1 MNRISLAILIGGLLC
16 AAPTF
21 AEAQQPTAAEQRLRD
36 QLKAAMLQVRNA
48 ETEKATLQAGQVERD
63 QKIKKLEEQVA
74 ALTKQATEDK
84 EANDKAIA
92 KLNEEMAAK
101 SIDLARLNELLV
113 KSEETGKRSA
123 EQLKKT
129 EAQRAELAAKAIQLQ
144 RTVADQRT
152 KNAKMYETATDVLS
166 RYEKFSLG
174 TALTAREPFVGITRA
189 RLQSYVD
196 EYDAKLSAQR
206 VRVDGTSQSPAPPSG
221 SGANGQ
227 AKPTP
232 SPTKKP

>member
-1 MNRISLAILIGGLLC
+1 MNRTSLAILVGGLLC
-16 AAPTF
+16 AAPIF
-21 AEAQQPTAAEQRLRD
+21 AEAQQPTAAEQRLRE
-36 QLKAAMLQVRNA
+36 QLKAAMLQLRNA
-48 ETEKATLQAGQVERD
+48 ETERATLQAGQAERD

-101 SIDLARLNELLV
+101 NTDIVRLNELLV
-113 KSEETGKRSA
+113 KSEETGKKSA
-123 EQLKKT
+123 AQLKKT
-129 EAQRAELAAKAIQLQ
+129 EEQRAELAAKAIQLQ
-144 RTVADQRT
+144 RTVADQRM
-152 KNAKMYETATDVLS
+152 KNAKMYETATEVLS

-206 VRVDGTSQSPAPPSG
+206 VRVDGTSLSPAPPGG
-221 SGANGQ
+221 STTKGQ

>member
-1 MNRISLAILIGGLLC
+1 MKRTSLAILIGGLLC
-16 AAPTF
+16 AAPPF
-21 AEAQQPTAAEQRLRD
+21 AEAQQPSPAEQRLRE
-36 QLKAAMLQVRNA
+36 QLKAAMLQARNA
-48 ETEKATLQAGQVERD
+48 ETEKATLLAGQADRD

-84 EANDKAIA
+84 EANDKAIE

-101 SIDLARLNELLV
+101 STDLTRLNELLV
-113 KSEETGKRSA
+113 KSEETGKKNA
-123 EQLKKT
+123 AQLKKT
-129 EAQRAELAAKAIQLQ
+129 EEQCAELAAKAIQLQ
-144 RTVADQRT
+144 RTVADQRN
-152 KNAKMYETATDVLS
+152 KNAKMYETATEVLS
-166 RYEKFSLG
+166 RYEKFSFG

-206 VRVDGTSQSPAPPSG
+206 VRVDGTSPNPAPPGG
-221 SGANGQ
+221 SSTKGQ